1 MKTVIINGSPRKNWN
16 TAQLLKA
23 AQKGAES
30 AGMEV
35 EYIDLYDI
43 TFTGCRSCL
52 ACKRKGIDNPYK
64 CYWKDEL
71 TPVLESILNADRLII
86 GSPIYYGEPTVAIR
100 ALLERITFPAMSY
113 STYQSVFNGKIDVDV
128 ILTMN
133 ASEKY
138 YNQAYDAKMNEYFAP
153 MRFLNGEVRF
163 HPVCDTLQVEDYG
176 RYEMAGFFEEHKRA
190 VHDKL
195 FPFAL
200 NEAFKLG
207 AFSEK

>member
-43 TFTGCRSCL
+43 AFTGCRSCL
-52 ACKRKGIDNPYK
+52 SCKRKDIDNPYK

-86 GSPIYYGEPTVAIR
+86 GSPIYYGEPTAAVR

-133 ASEKY
+133 ASEEY

-153 MRFLNGEVRF
+153 MRFLNGEIRF
-163 HPVCDTLQVEDYG
+163 HPVCDTLQVEDYSK
-176 RYEMAGFFEEHKRA
+176 YEMAGFSEEHKRT